1 MDPVPLD
8 PRDYGGSYKLVGG
21 RPALDLVNTVSWPGL
36 PRQHDWFDPVENV
49 PRWALAV
56 GITAPE
62 VAARLTR
69 ELTEDPARAAR
80 ELGAVRRLRA
90 TLAEVVVPRVRD
102 DAPSRSAV
110 TAFNRLLARAAPR
123 RQLDPD
129 TLAWTFE
136 EPAGLEHALAPAVVD
151 AADVLTG
158 ADPGRL
164 GQCPGCDWVFLD
176 TTRSGRRRWCDM
188 ADCGSRAKARAHY
201 ARRTHGT

>member
-8 PRDYGGSYKLVGG
+8 PRDYGGSYKLAGG
-21 RPALDLVNTVSWPGL
+21 RPAPDPGNTVSWPGL

-69 ELTEDPARAAR
+69 ERPEDPARAAR

-102 DAPSRSAV
+102 DAPSRRAV

-123 RQLDPD
+123 RQL
-129 TLAWTFE
+129 
-136 EPAGLEHALAPAVVD
+136 
-151 AADVLTG
+151 
-158 ADPGRL
+158 
-164 GQCPGCDWVFLD
+164 
-176 TTRSGRRRWCDM
+176 
-188 ADCGSRAKARAHY
+188 
-201 ARRTHGT
+201 